1 MRRNFHDTADLE
13 REEDER
19 LSEYAVKS
27 SKSLGRKVAEDK
39 HPYRTMF
46 QRDRDRIIYSAAFR
60 RLEEK
65 TQVYY
70 DLNSNDFR
78 TRLTHTLEV
87 AQTARIVSNVLGL
100 NSDLA
105 EAIACAHDI
114 GHPPFGHQGEELLN
128 RLVCEHAE
136 CRDKSCIGFEHNL
149 QSLRIVDFIEDKYP
163 DFCGLNLTFE
173 VLRGI
178 AKYNEHYPGEEAKYD
193 DVFSL
198 PKSFEALIVDKCDRI
213 SYLAHDLED
222 ALVAGYLKIEL
233 IKNQPLVELVMQST
247 GFDYDKLPVCKQTY
261 LLVRDFKNYIVTEF
275 INECADRLEC
285 WDAKTANSHQFIDY
299 PEKLNPLIDGFYEF
313 LYTYFYE
320 VKAFKDIVHENT
332 RAIDDLFHYFL
343 KNPQM
348 LPPDKHNLSTTRR
361 VCDHIASHTDRSI
374 LLLHKTQLS

>member
-1 MRRNFHDTADLE
+1 MRKNFYDTSDLE
-13 REEDER
+13 RLEDEK
-19 LSEYAVKS
+19 LAEYAVKS
-27 SKSLGRKVAEDK
+27 SKSLGRKIAEEK
-39 HPYRTMF
+39 HPYRTAF

-87 AQTARIVSNVLGL
+87 AQTARIASGALGL

-128 RLVCEHAE
+128 RLVCEHVE
-136 CRDKSCIGFEHNL
+136 CHENICVGYEHNL

-163 DFCGLNLTFE
+163 EFPGLNLTFE

-178 AKYNEHYPGEEAKYD
+178 AKYNNHYPGEYTKYD

-198 PKSFEALIVDKCDRI
+198 PKSFEALVVDKCDRI

-222 ALVAGYLKIEL
+222 ALMAGYLDINR
-233 IKNQPLVELVMQST
+233 IKDQPLVKLVMKST
-247 GFDYDKLPVCKQTY
+247 GVEYCKLPNAKQIH
-261 LLVRDFKNYIVTEF
+261 LLVRDFKNFIVTEF
-275 INECADRLEC
+275 IHECAIQLEN
-285 WDAKTANSHQFIDY
+285 WDSKTANSHEFINY
-299 PEKLNPLIDGFYEF
+299 PNKLIPLIDGFYDF

-320 VKAFKDIVHENT
+320 EKAFKEIVRENT
-332 RAIDDLFHYFL
+332 KAIDDLFRYYI

-348 LPPDKHNLSTTRR
+348 LPPDNYNLSIVRR
-361 VCDHIASHTDRSI
+361 VSDYIASHTDRSI
-374 LLLHKTQLS
+374 LVLHKTQLK